1 MFYFAGASE
10 STPLSAQYG
19 TDRGVYRNG
28 AGSVATGSLLL
39 TDRDLPTHLGLQ
51 RTLPKPSK
59 GIDYR
64 KVPSAEAAESNTESL
79 LTKRGTKGPA
89 ADIANCRK
97 LS

>member
-10 STPLSAQYG
+10 STPLSAQYVR
-19 TDRGVYRNG
+19 DYRNG
-28 AGSVATGSLLL
+28 AGSVATESLLL
-39 TDRDLPTHLGLQ
+39 TDREQPTHLGLQ
-51 RTLPKPSK
+51 RTLPRPSK

-79 LTKRGTKGPA
+79 LTKRGTTGPA